1 MVIGL
6 KKIGIPKTEASRFIK
21 IADKIPN
28 SVMSQ
33 NIGVNA
39 LYLIATIL
47 EEEKQVQLERVR
59 EVS

>member
-1 MVIGL
+1 MENLVIGL
-6 KKIGIPKTEASRFIK
+6 KKNGIPKTEASRVIK

-39 LYLIATIL
+39 LYLMATLL
-47 EEEKQVQLERVR
+47 EAEK
-59 EVS
+59 

>member
-1 MVIGL
+1 M